1 MAKNQHKT
9 KILETSKGKNTFMV
23 DPRNIEVK
31 DDFNGRKFF
40 DPNAMDLLKQ
50 SIKENGVI
58 TPIELKKIRGTDKYH
73 LIDGERRWR
82 ASMELVNEG
91 FEMRIP
97 SIMFEGN
104 DVDAVVHML
113 IKNDNEG
120 LSFVE
125 EAEVIKRLKGLG
137 LNDKE
142 IIQKTGRKKAYLLSL
157 ERILTAPE
165 SIKKLIGEKRIS
177 HTLVLEKITDN
188 NLDPE
193 QAFAAIKQLAET
205 GGSKKVTKKSLDAK
219 IGQTDSIK
227 ELKAVMKLV
236 EGKEREFLDGPEDE
250 LLITFLQK
258 LVGNKL
264 TREKLEKLLL
274 KPDLFT
280 NL

>member
-1 MAKNQHKT
+1 MAKTSTKT

-31 DDFNGRKFF
+31 EAFNGRTFF
-40 DPNAMDLLKQ
+40 DPNALDLLKQ

-58 TPIELKKIRGTDKYH
+58 TPVELKKIRGTDKYQ

-82 ASMELVNEG
+82 AAMMLVNEG
-91 FEMRIP
+91 VEMRIP

-125 EAEVIKRLKGLG
+125 EAEVIRRLKGLG
-137 LNDKE
+137 LTDKE
-142 IIQKTGRKKAYLLSL
+142 ITQKTGRKKAYLLAL

-165 SIKKLIGEKRIS
+165 GVKKLISEKRIS
-177 HTLVLEKITDN
+177 HTLVLEKIVDEDLDTD
-188 NLDPE
+188 
-193 QAFAAIKQLAET
+193 QAFTAITQLAEKNAVDL
-205 GGSKKVTKKSLDAK
+205 GGKKVTKAQLDKA
-219 IGQTDSIK
+219 IGITNSIK
-227 ELKAVMKLV
+227 ELRAVLKLV
-236 EGKEREFLDGPEDE
+236 DGKEREFLDGPEDE
-250 LLITFLQK
+250 LLITFIQK

-274 KPDLFT
+274 KPT
-280 NL
+280 N